1 MKNLFN
7 LLNRFLWALYRLT
20 PAGKRAYMFKKAER
34 GLKISVNLKKA
45 TKMSVVH
52 SAYNSLKQKKIL
64 AFSKGRSV
72 AKSKKSDHQVIHQV
86 KHVHRNDLERSGLKV
101 DPKGKFKNT

>member
-1 MKNLFN
+1 M
-7 LLNRFLWALYRLT
+7 NRLIWALYRMT

-34 GLKISVNLKKA
+34 GLKRSVDMKKA

-52 SAYNSLKQKKIL
+52 SAYKSLKQKKIL
-64 AFSKGRSV
+64 AFSRGRSV

-86 KHVHRNDLERSGLKV
+86 KNVHRNDLERSGLKI
-101 DPKGKFKNT
+101 DAKGQFKNA